1 MNSNATR
8 FARMASTAMLA
19 ALVTLAGPASAKTI
33 KEAAE
38 RAVNTHPEVGQ
49 ARFNKRAIEQEL
61 RGARAG
67 YLPSIDVRG
76 AIGHEWRNDAVT
88 RARPRGA
95 NESGW
100 IDMNRYEAGV
110 SLRQL
115 IFDGFGTDSEVNR
128 QYYRATTAQHK
139 TADTA
144 QVLALRAIEA
154 YLEVQRTQ
162 RILDIVNQSLKV
174 HQDILARVQARARGG
189 RGPQSDV
196 DQAQARVSDAQGRVA
211 NAKKSYGDAVALYIQ
226 AVGEPPDAL
235 TDTSTPEGELPPSVD
250 DAINQAMEN
259 APAIRA
265 ASSDLRVAHAA
276 QGVADSRF
284 FPVVTAEADYS
295 WTNSTDI
302 ALRGQSQRF
311 TALLVGRWNIYR
323 GGADLA
329 RKRESS
335 ARVFEARET
344 LERSRREVAQQTRV
358 SWNAV
363 QSSRERRMALQQ
375 QIAANERVRIAYS
388 QQFDRGRRTLLD
400 LLDIQN
406 EIVNN
411 QIDLAT
417 EEATVRFGV
426 YRTMA
431 SMGRLLA
438 VLAITP
444 PDEATRP
451 PPRSLFESLG
461 DDLTPRKEDLPWNN
475 PADGARRHGEPPA
488 APATPAS
495 DVPPANPA
503 GTPPA
508 NPGATPASNPPAGP
522 TPLPGAT
529 PPRQ

>member
-1 MNSNATR
+1 MNSSATR

-19 ALVTLAGPASAKTI
+19 ALVTLSGPAAAKTI

-38 RAVNTHPEVGQ
+38 KAVNTHPEVGQ

-61 RGARAG
+61 RGARGG

-76 AIGHEWRNDAVT
+76 SIGHEWRNDANT
-88 RARPRGA
+88 RARRGPG
-95 NESGW
+95 ESGW
-100 IDMNRYEAGV
+100 VDMNRFEAGV

-139 TADTA
+139 TADSA

-162 RILDIVNQSLKV
+162 RILEIVNQNHKV
-174 HQDILARVQARARGG
+174 HQDILNRVQARARGG

-196 DQAQARVSDAQGRVA
+196 DQAQARLSDATGRVA
-211 NAKKSYGDAVALYIQ
+211 TSKKTYGDAVALYIQ

-235 TDTSTPEGELPPSVD
+235 TDTATPESELPPSVD
-250 DAINQAMEN
+250 DAITQAMEN
-259 APAIRA
+259 APAVKAA
-265 ASSDLRVAHAA
+265 ASDVRVAHAA
-276 QGVADSRF
+276 MGVADSRF
-284 FPVVTAEADYS
+284 FPVVTAELDYAWS
-295 WTNSTDI
+295 NATD
-302 ALRGQSQRF
+302 LGVRGQSQRF
-311 TALLVGRWNIYR
+311 SALLVGRWNIYR
-323 GGADLA
+323 GGTDVA

-335 ARVFEARET
+335 ARLFEARET
-344 LERSRREVAQQTRV
+344 LERSRREVSQQTRV

-363 QSSRERRMALQQ
+363 QSSRERRIALQQ

-417 EEATVRFGV
+417 EEATIRFGI
-426 YRTMA
+426 YRTLA
-431 SMGRLLA
+431 SIGRLLQ
-438 VLAITP
+438 VLAIAP

-451 PPRSLFESLG
+451 PPRSLFHSLG
-461 DDLTPRKEDLPWNN
+461 DDIVPRREDLIWST
-475 PADGARRHGEPPA
+475 PADGPRRHGEPVTPPA
-488 APATPAS
+488 SPAS
-495 DVPPANPA
+495 DAAPPPPAGAPPANP
-503 GTPPA
+503 PA
-508 NPGATPASNPPAGP
+508 ASPTGP
-522 TPLPGAT
+522 TPLPGAN
-529 PPRQ
+529 PKQ